1 MAIARERLRQLTI
14 AQESFQE
21 ETTRTREV
29 LEDQPLPRGAGIFQR
44 PISGEEAERLLEEGV
59 PGSLFQ
65 DIFETVLNNFGIQS
79 ERQRRGFLEERLE
92 LTEAANLEFEA
103 VREHLGIIASKG
115 VGATN
120 VDLLREARANLQSGF
135 QAINLGTPEAIA
147 QGRTLIAESAR
158 KLDSIDQ
165 SRQQLIQDQRTRF
178 NNDLGTISQLARQ
191 DSTQY
196 NALATLLT
204 EHAKQFG
211 PSANASRQVKDA
223 YAKYLDISAFGQAAQ
238 QATAFG
244 IPIASFDPT
253 EQTDIG
259 TLIANTEAF
268 RQGRQL
274 SFTNQQARILQD
286 ARKVG
291 LVAADKDGRLTL
303 NELVVPE
310 LAPLINE
317 SRFNQRTPV
326 TPGLPTERT
335 VDQSIDAITNLVGG
349 IGNRILGGDDEL
361 NFIEKG
367 GSIGADIIESFF
379 PLNEDVQT
387 NDVPPGMMKAHE
399 RPFIDKILN
408 PMPAGKVI
416 PRRRETNDD

>member
-1 MAIARERLRQLTI
+1 MATARERLRQLTI

-29 LEDQPLPRGAGIFQR
+29 LEDQPLPRGGGIFQR

-147 QGRTLIAESAR
+147 QGRELIAESAR
-158 KLDSIDQ
+158 KLDSIDA
-165 SRQQLIQDQRTRF
+165 SRQQLIQDQRIRF
-178 NNDLGTISQLARQ
+178 NEDLDSIASLART
-191 DSTQY
+191 DTTQY
-196 NALATLLT
+196 NPVANLLD

-211 PSANASRQVKDA
+211 GNTNASRALKDA
-223 YAKYLDISAFGQAAQ
+223 VAKYMGISAFGQAAQ
-238 QATAFG
+238 QAHAFG
-244 IPIASFDPT
+244 IPLASFDPT
-253 EQTDIG
+253 EQFTIN
-259 TLIANTEAF
+259 TLIADLESF
-268 RQGRQL
+268 RKSRQM
-274 SFTNQQARILQD
+274 SFANQQGRILQD

-291 LVAADKDGRLTL
+291 LVAADKDGQLTL
-303 NELVVPE
+303 NELVVDE
-310 LAPLINE
+310 LAPVINQ
-317 SRFNQRTPV
+317 SRLGQRSPV
-326 TPGLPTERT
+326 TPGLPTEKT
-335 VDQSIDAITNLVGG
+335 IDQSIENVS
-349 IGNRILGGDDEL
+349 NVLGGL
-361 NFIEKG
+361 MSRGIN
-367 GSIGADIIESFF
+367 AFF
-379 PLNEDVQT
+379 PEPEDEPT
-387 NDVPPGMMKAHE
+387 DGSVPPGMMKASD
-399 RPFIDKILN
+399 RPLLEKMLN
-408 PMPAGKVI
+408 PIPPGKII
-416 PRRRETNDD
+416 PRRRETND